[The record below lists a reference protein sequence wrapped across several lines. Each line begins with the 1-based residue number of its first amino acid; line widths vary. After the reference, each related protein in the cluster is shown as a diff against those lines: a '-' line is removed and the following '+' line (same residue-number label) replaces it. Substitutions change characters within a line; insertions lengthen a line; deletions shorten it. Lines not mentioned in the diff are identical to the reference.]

1 MFSLANLFVF
11 VCEKERREDFP
22 VVSVERLCY
31 YSPDNGFGN
40 ISPNWKLAFTEE
52 AEMKM
57 RILTIIIIIIEKYV
71 CTMPHLM
78 HRIKNIRMEQ

>member
-22 VVSVERLCY
+22 VVSVERSCY
-31 YSPDNGFGN
+31 YSPNNGFGN
-40 ISPNWKLAFTEE
+40 ISPNLKLAFTQE

-57 RILTIIIIIIEKYV
+57 RIILIIIIMEKKLH
-71 CTMPHLM
+71 CTCVLCF
-78 HRIKNIRMEQ
+78 I